1 MAFAVRALPGDRP
14 CWFGCVRP
22 SYYIP
27 GPPRERV
34 REQGCWHV
42 VGVATQRRGGG
53 EEEKRSERRTA
64 IRTRYGAKRERGADR
79 RPTAGHGEADR
90 AREAGK
96 EPRRRKATLRFLLL
110 RCSPPASNLYLHR
123 TFLSLPPCRA
133 RVCTPSLFDVRF
145 SADYSAFPHAPL
157 YCAPRWTSNVRFTA
171 LTASSPARPHPRPV
185 VVVVVVVVVNRPGK
199 PREFT
204 NAA

>member
-53 EEEKRSERRTA
+53 EEEKRSGAERRTA

-96 EPRRRKATLRFLLL
+96 EARRRKATLRFLLL

-123 TFLSLPPCRA
+123 TFLSLPPLPRA
-133 RVCTPSLFDVRF
+133 RVYAVPLRRAILRGLLRVSARASLLRAAVDQQR
-145 SADYSAFPHAPL
+145 AF
-157 YCAPRWTSNVRFTA
+157 YGVNSV
-171 LTASSPARPHPRPV
+171 LTRASSPTSHPRG
-185 VVVVVVVVVNRPGK
+185 R
-199 PREFT
+199 RC
-204 NAA
+204 